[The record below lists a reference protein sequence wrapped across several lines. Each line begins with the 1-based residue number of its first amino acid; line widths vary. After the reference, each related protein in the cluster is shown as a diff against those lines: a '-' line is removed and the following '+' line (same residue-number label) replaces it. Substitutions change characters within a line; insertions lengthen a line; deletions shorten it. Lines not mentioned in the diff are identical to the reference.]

1 MVGSLE
7 KRLRQVGN
15 GPRLRTETACRKERV
30 RHGGYSV
37 GASHL
42 SQQLRSWD
50 SGHCQ
55 VAGLGFF
62 QRCNVTGLVY
72 FSAQL
77 QWGLSGEA
85 HPSPRGRNGQQFL
98 HGLEL
103 A

>member
-37 GASHL
+37 GL
-42 SQQLRSWD
+42 PTGQQLRSWD
-50 SGHCQ
+50 SRSLPSRRAWVFSKMQHHR
-55 VAGLGFF
+55 LGVLF
-62 QRCNVTGLVY
+62 C
-72 FSAQL
+72 SAPVGPL
-77 QWGLSGEA
+77 WRR
-85 HPSPRGRNGQQFL
+85 PSPAQEAEMGS
-98 HGLEL
+98 HSSDLEL